1 MGVVAE
7 LFVTAIEI
15 LSHTTETGERERRSM
30 LMSGSETESSTGSQ
44 NVRRPCER
52 EKLREVVA

>member
-15 LSHTTETGERERRSM
+15 LSHTTETGERAVFIANEWIRDRVKHSKSKCVRERS
-30 LMSGSETESSTGSQ
+30 
-44 NVRRPCER
+44 
-52 EKLREVVA
+52 

>member
-15 LSHTTETGERERRSM
+15 LSHTTETGERAAFIANEWIRDRVKHGKSKCVRERS
-30 LMSGSETESSTGSQ
+30 
-44 NVRRPCER
+44 
-52 EKLREVVA
+52 